1 MGNDFT
7 SSKIAINELIS
18 VVEKC
23 QNVLKSNKIFL
34 VQCCRTFQ
42 DSSHNSSREQ
52 NSSEQKIEDC
62 EIGSDV
68 HFPSIRPV
76 LSFRHNMIVICACL
90 PGYLAYR
97 SPATGSFLIQDFSEV
112 ILRSRKLA
120 SSALVV
126 ELRKILQYRVKNGE
140 FKTKHGTELHPMY
153 VIEQYIGSLS
163 SDFKIM

>member
-42 DSSHNSSREQ
+42 ESSHISSREQ
-52 NSSEQKIEDC
+52 NSVQKIEDR

-76 LSFRHNMIVICACL
+76 LSFRHNMIVICAGL

-97 SPATGSFLIQDFSEV
+97 SPTTGSFLIQDFSEV

-126 ELRKILQYRVKNGE
+126 ELRKSLQFRVKNGE